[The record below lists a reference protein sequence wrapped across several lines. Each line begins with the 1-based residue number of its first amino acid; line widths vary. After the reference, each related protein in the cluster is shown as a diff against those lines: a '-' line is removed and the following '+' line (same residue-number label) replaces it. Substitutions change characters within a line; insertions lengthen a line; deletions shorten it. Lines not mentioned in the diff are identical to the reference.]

1 MSGYKIEIKKEA
13 EKELRKLSKSEANTI
28 VSSIL
33 ELSKNPRPP
42 GCKKLTDLE
51 NLWRIRKGNYRI
63 IYSFYDR
70 LLLIGIIRIGH
81 RKDIY

>member
-33 ELSKNPRPP
+33 ELSKNPRP
-42 GCKKLTDLE
+42 LMWY
-51 NLWRIRKGNYRI
+51 N
-63 IYSFYDR
+63 
-70 LLLIGIIRIGH
+70 
-81 RKDIY
+81 DIC

>member
-51 NLWRIRKGNYRI
+51 NL
-63 IYSFYDR
+63 
-70 LLLIGIIRIGH
+70 
-81 RKDIY
+81 